1 MPLDQFDRQ
10 NLGFAEVEP
19 KLVND
24 QPVAALPDGRE
35 RSQALIDALA
45 SRDYSGSRR
54 LPERPITDPYADR
67 VAH

>member
-1 MPLDQFDRQ
+1 
-10 NLGFAEVEP
+10 
-19 KLVND
+19 VND

>member
-1 MPLDQFDRQ
+1 MQLDPMTRDQ
-10 NLGFAEVEP
+10 LGFAEVEP

-24 QPVAALPDGRE
+24 QPVAFPDGRE
-35 RSQALIDALA
+35 RSPALVAALS

-54 LPERPITDPYADR
+54 LPEQPITVPFVDR